1 MPNRFFPGYPVH
13 RVDWGFEIVHIIF
26 WALLVAAI
34 VWLVVWLVRAP
45 HHGVFHEHVA
55 PPPPSE
61 DAALREARM
70 RYARGE
76 MTREE
81 YLQVSTDLGGPQ
93 APFSIPPQPP
103 EAQEQQ

>member
-1 MPNRFFPGYPVH
+1 MASRFFPGYPVH

-70 RYARGE
+70 RYAP
-76 MTREE
+76 TSAPPADVIS
-81 YLQVSTDLGGPQ
+81 VS
-93 APFSIPPQPP
+93 
-103 EAQEQQ
+103 

>member
-13 RVDWGFEIVHIIF
+13 RVDWGFTIVHLIF

-34 VWLVVWLVRAP
+34 VWLVVWLVRSP
-45 HHGVFHEHVA
+45 QHGALHEHHMG
-55 PPPPSE
+55 PPRSS
-61 DAALREARM
+61 DAALQEARM

-81 YLQVSTDLGGPQ
+81 FLQISTDLGGSPLVPPEPP
-93 APFSIPPQPP
+93 APPQS
-103 EAQEQQ
+103 